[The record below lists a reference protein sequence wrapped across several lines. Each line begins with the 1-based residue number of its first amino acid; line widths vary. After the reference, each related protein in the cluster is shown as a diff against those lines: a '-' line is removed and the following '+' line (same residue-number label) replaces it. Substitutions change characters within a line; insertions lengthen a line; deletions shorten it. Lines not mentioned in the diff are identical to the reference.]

1 MNIRSKYEKIIS
13 DLQDH
18 NDNLDRFKN
27 AHSKNELELHSIE
40 QKLDDAKFNQVKL
53 EDKLREKE
61 REILQLNDKL
71 NNTTIFYP
79 QDRYDGYN
87 DANYNVKSALNQK
100 Q

>member
-1 MNIRSKYEKIIS
+1 LKKEVDLVKSENKNLVVEISEQIQEVETKQTEMMNIRSKYEKIIS

-61 REILQLNDKL
+61 RDND
-71 NNTTIFYP
+71 
-79 QDRYDGYN
+79 
-87 DANYNVKSALNQK
+87 
-100 Q
+100 